1 MLYIELFLLG
11 LVVGFIAGLL
21 VFRNNQQKFKDSEL
35 KAKDI
40 VEALKR

>member
-1 MLYIELFLLG
+1 MSYIETFIGGLLI
-11 LVVGFIAGLL
+11 GFVLGLL
-21 VFRNNQQKFKDSEL
+21 VFRNNHKKFENSEL

>member
-1 MLYIELFLLG
+1 MIYIEIFVFGCL
-11 LVVGFIAGLL
+11 VGFIAGLL
-21 VFRNNQQKFKDSEL
+21 VFRNNQRKFQDSEV

>member
-1 MLYIELFLLG
+1 MIYIEIF
-11 LVVGFIAGLL
+11 VVGCLIGFIAGLL
-21 VFRNNQQKFKDSEL
+21 VFRNNQRKFQDSEV